1 MRKGIFVHIKTTYL
15 LTLFLIPI
23 HFGVFFKLD
32 EKPELI
38 GTIKY
43 IVNLDNVLEFYE
55 PRQIESYTKVT
66 LNVIIGLTY
75 FVGKHRS

>member
-1 MRKGIFVHIKTTYL
+1 MRKGIFVHIKSTYL
-15 LTLFLIPI
+15 LTPFCDTHSLC
-23 HFGVFFKLD
+23 FFKLD

-55 PRQIESYTKVT
+55 PHQRESYTKVT
-66 LNVIIGLTY
+66 LNVNIGLTY